1 MLNSSFLSLSEHTF
15 SHTPH
20 HFPTRSAS
28 QNPNLHPKFQSL
40 AFGNRGGSEFPSG
53 SCSNTPRRKG
63 VLVVRSKSTLGVEEV
78 VVKGGGVKG
87 KGEEFDAIVIGS
99 GIGGLVAG
107 TQLAV
112 KGARVLVLEKYVIP
126 GGSSGFYQRDG
137 YTFDVGSSVMFGFSD
152 KGNLNLITQALEAV
166 GCRMQV
172 VPDPTTVHFHLPNNL
187 SVRVHKEYDKFIEEL
202 TSYFPHEKEGILKF
216 YGECWKIFNAL
227 NSLELKSLEEP
238 LYLFG
243 QFFRRP
249 LECLTLAYYLPQNAG
264 AIARKYIQD
273 PQLLSFID
281 AEPTKFRSGN
291 GCCSPVNKARPKAE
305 GGGSSLM
312 LVGDVSRIV
321 YLNFS
326 CRKRALHGVAVVV
339 VDAERQEGSA
349 LVAKYAQQW
358 ACTDVFVQGTLVNIV
373 AEANSEGGLVDAMK
387 HIEIE
392 HELHVL
398 ERRHMWACAEE
409 LWVATLA
416 QRSLV
421 DGDSSHSR
429 SSKKGMGSG
438 GQTVDTGVAGTVP
451 PKKKR
456 GVWRHLQQQLLE
468 QSSVEV
474 IGGRT
479 TSRECFIV
487 STVNALQTPMINAAM
502 VLCDRHFGGINY
514 PLGGVGGIAKSLAKG
529 LVDQGSEIVYK
540 ANVTSII
547 IEQGKAVGV
556 RLSNGREFFAKTIIS
571 NATRWDTFGKLLK
584 GVPLPKEEENFQKV
598 YVKAPSFL
606 SIHMGVK
613 AEVLPPDTDCHHFVL
628 ESNWSKLEEPY
639 GSIFLSIPTVLDSS
653 LAPEGRHI
661 LHIFTTS
668 SMEDWEGLSRVEYE
682 AKKQLVADE
691 ITSRLE
697 NKLFPGLRSS
707 IDFMEVGTP
716 KTHRRYLARDEGT
729 YGPMPRRIPKG
740 LLGMPFNTTG
750 IDGLYCVGDSCF
762 PGQGVIAV
770 AFSGVMCAHRVA
782 ADIGLEKKSPV
793 LDSMLLRLLGW
804 LRTMA

>member
-1 MLNSSFLSLSEHTF
+1 MLNFPLLSISEHAF
-15 SHTPH
+15 SYTSLLTH
-20 HFPTRSAS
+20 HHIPTRPTF
-28 QNPNLHPKFQSL
+28 QNFHLQSKLQSL
-40 AFGNRGGSEFPSG
+40 AFGDCGGSEFASG
-53 SCSNTPRRKG
+53 SCSDAPRCANLREKPRRRKG
-63 VLVVRSKSTLGVEEV
+63 VLAAGLKPTVKVESER
-78 VVKGGGVKG
+78 GGRRVNG
-87 KGEEFDAIVIGS
+87 GEGFDAIVIGS

-126 GGSSGFYQRDG
+126 GGSSGFYQKDG

-166 GCRMQV
+166 GCQMEV
-172 VPDPTTVHFHLPNNL
+172 IPDPTTVHFHLPNNL
-187 SVRVHKEYDKFIEEL
+187 SVRVHREYDKFIDEL
-202 TSYFPHEKEGILKF
+202 TRYFPHEKEGILKF

-243 QFFRRP
+243 QFFQKP

-281 AEPTKFRSGN
+281 AE
-291 GCCSPVNKARPKAE
+291 
-305 GGGSSLM
+305 
-312 LVGDVSRIV
+312 
-321 YLNFS
+321 
-326 CRKRALHGVAVVV
+326 
-339 VDAERQEGSA
+339 
-349 LVAKYAQQW
+349 
-358 ACTDVFVQGTLVNIV
+358 
-373 AEANSEGGLVDAMK
+373 
-387 HIEIE
+387 
-392 HELHVL
+392 
-398 ERRHMWACAEE
+398 
-409 LWVATLA
+409 
-416 QRSLV
+416 
-421 DGDSSHSR
+421 
-429 SSKKGMGSG
+429 
-438 GQTVDTGVAGTVP
+438 
-451 PKKKR
+451 
-456 GVWRHLQQQLLE
+456 
-468 QSSVEV
+468 
-474 IGGRT
+474 
-479 TSRECFIV
+479 CFIV
-487 STVNALQTPMINAAM
+487 STVNALQTPMINASM

-529 LVDQGSEIVYK
+529 LADQGSEILYK

-556 RLSNGREFFAKTIIS
+556 RLSDGREFFAKTIIS

-584 GVPLPKEEENFQKV
+584 GEPLPKEEENFQKV

-628 ESNWSKLEEPY
+628 ENNWTKLEEPY

-653 LAPEGRHI
+653 LAPEGYHI

-668 SMEDWEGLSRVEYE
+668 SMDDWEGLSRVEYE

-691 ITSRLE
+691 IINRLE
-697 NKLFPGLRSS
+697 KKLFPGLRSS
-707 IDFMEVGTP
+707 IDFLEVGTP
-716 KTHRRYLARDEGT
+716 KTHRRFLARDEGT
-729 YGPMPRRIPKG
+729 YGPMPRSIPKG
-740 LLGMPFNTTG
+740 YWECHLIPH
-750 IDGLYCVGDSCF
+750 CF

-793 LDSMLLRLLGW
+793 LDTMLLRLLGW
-804 LRTMA
+804 LRTLA

>member
-1 MLNSSFLSLSEHTF
+1 MLTSPFLSLSQRPFTHI
-15 SHTPH
+15 PH
-20 HFPTRSAS
+20 HFPTRSVS
-28 QNPNLHPKFQSL
+28 QNSNFLPKFQSS
-40 AFGNRGGSEFPSG
+40 AFENRGWSEFPSG
-53 SCSNTPRRKG
+53 SCSNVLRRKK
-63 VLVVRSKSTLGVEEV
+63 VSVVRPKSTLSVEDVAER
-78 VVKGGGVKG
+78 GVKG
-87 KGEEFDAIVIGS
+87 EGEEFDAIVIGS

-166 GCRMQV
+166 GCQMQV

-187 SVRVHKEYDKFIEEL
+187 SIRVHKEYDKFTDEL
-202 TSYFPHEKEGILKF
+202 ISYFPHEKEGILKF

-243 QFFRRP
+243 QFFQKP

-273 PQLLSFID
+273 PNLLSFID
-281 AEPTKFRSGN
+281 A
-291 GCCSPVNKARPKAE
+291 
-305 GGGSSLM
+305 
-312 LVGDVSRIV
+312 
-321 YLNFS
+321 
-326 CRKRALHGVAVVV
+326 
-339 VDAERQEGSA
+339 
-349 LVAKYAQQW
+349 
-358 ACTDVFVQGTLVNIV
+358 
-373 AEANSEGGLVDAMK
+373 
-387 HIEIE
+387 
-392 HELHVL
+392 
-398 ERRHMWACAEE
+398 
-409 LWVATLA
+409 
-416 QRSLV
+416 
-421 DGDSSHSR
+421 
-429 SSKKGMGSG
+429 
-438 GQTVDTGVAGTVP
+438 
-451 PKKKR
+451 
-456 GVWRHLQQQLLE
+456 
-468 QSSVEV
+468 
-474 IGGRT
+474 
-479 TSRECFIV
+479 ECFIV
-487 STVNALQTPMINAAM
+487 STVNAIQTPMINASM

-529 LVDQGSEIVYK
+529 LVDQGSEIIYK
-540 ANVTSII
+540 ANVTGII
-547 IEQGKAVGV
+547 TEQGKAVGV
-556 RLSNGREFFAKTIIS
+556 RLTDGREFFAKTIIS

-613 AEVLPPDTDCHHFVL
+613 AEILPPDTDCHHFVL

-668 SMEDWEGLSRVEYE
+668 SMEDWEGLPRVEYE
-682 AKKQLVADE
+682 AKKQLVAEE
-691 ITSRLE
+691 IISRLE
-697 NKLFPGLRSS
+697 NKLFPGLGSS

-716 KTHRRYLARDEGT
+716 KTHRRYLARDKGT
-729 YGPMPRRIPKG
+729 YGPMPRGIPKG

-793 LDSMLLRLLGW
+793 LDAMLLRLLGW